1 MEDQDLLEQYKN
13 GNVQALEELV
23 QRYRRPLYSYILN
36 MTEGREDADEI
47 FQETWLRAIKNLDR
61 FTYTSLLSWLMRIT
75 RNLVIDRAR
84 KKKPDLVL
92 DQPVGDDEDTSR
104 VDLIAGKEVEPGND
118 LASEEA
124 EDQIMKLV
132 DQLPDEQK
140 EVFLM
145 RVKMELSFKEI
156 AEIQDVSINTALA
169 RMQYALTK
177 LRPMV
182 RESMSRSLS

>member
-1 MEDQDLLEQYKN
+1 MEDQVLLEQYKN
-13 GNVQALEELV
+13 GDVQALEQLV

-61 FTYTSLLSWLMRIT
+61 FTCTSVLSWLMRIT

-92 DQPVGDDEDTSR
+92 DQAVGDDEATTM
-104 VDLIAGKEVEPGND
+104 VDLISGDQPEPGQQIG
-118 LASEEA
+118 SREA
-124 EDQIMKLV
+124 ENEILALI

-182 RESMSRSLS
+182 SEQLKGETS